1 MKKLTKFVF
10 ILSSVILTSADLKCE
25 IKNGVDQ
32 AMHKISDQAAK
43 GLHFSG
49 GRTKGYMRVL
59 QCRCK
64 DDDVSK
70 IRKSEYENTY
80 FEILYA

>member
-32 AMHKISDQAAK
+32 AMRKISDQATK

-70 IRKSEYENTY
+70 IRKSEYEY
-80 FEILYA
+80 VF